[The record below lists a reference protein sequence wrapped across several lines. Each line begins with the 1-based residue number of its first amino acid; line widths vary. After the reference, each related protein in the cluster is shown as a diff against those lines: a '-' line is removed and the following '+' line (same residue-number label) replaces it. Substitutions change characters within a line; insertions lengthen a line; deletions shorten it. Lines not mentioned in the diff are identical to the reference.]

1 MPVASLTAATF
12 TPARTAPLGSATRPR
27 MRPPVPWAVSHVGTM
42 REITRRRQTA
52 VERARSDGMKPPN
65 ILGRSFCSKAIACVQ
80 PQPCY
85 NPARLE
91 KSNAHCQEEKRTASH
106 RKLECRSARTMS
118 SSNAEP
124 YLKIGDVARRVGVSP
139 SVIRS
144 WESVGLTRPRRTES
158 KYRLY
163 TADDVRLLKRAR
175 FLRKVRGL
183 NAAAIVE
190 LLRREGRARPA
201 LDGSAGAI
209 GTHLRQLRAKRKL
222 SLAQVAQAVNLSVGF
237 LSALERSQ
245 MSGSVGTLRK
255 LTRFY
260 KTNIL
265 DFFDANGAS
274 TRQVRPAQRK
284 VLEAGPGVRME
295 LLAWGNT
302 VMEPHLF
309 RVAPEAGSGDSYT
322 HEGEEF
328 LYVLRGEL
336 TIMLENEE
344 YRLKAGD
351 SFYFESATP
360 HHWRNP
366 GRAETWVLWVN
377 TPPTFWVPLPNI
389 RCDADREGSA

>member
-1 MPVASLTAATF
+1 
-12 TPARTAPLGSATRPR
+12 
-27 MRPPVPWAVSHVGTM
+27 
-42 REITRRRQTA
+42 
-52 VERARSDGMKPPN
+52 
-65 ILGRSFCSKAIACVQ
+65 
-80 PQPCY
+80 
-85 NPARLE
+85 
-91 KSNAHCQEEKRTASH
+91 
-106 RKLECRSARTMS
+106 MS
-118 SSNAEP
+118 SSSAKP

-139 SVIRS
+139 SAIRS

-163 TADDVRLLKRAR
+163 TADDVKLLKRAR

-201 LDGSAGAI
+201 ADGGAGAV
-209 GTHLRQLRAKRKL
+209 GSHLRRLRAKRRL
-222 SLAQVAQAVNLSVGF
+222 SLAQVARAVGISVGF

-245 MSGSVGTLRK
+245 MTGSVGTLRK
-255 LTRFY
+255 LARFY

-265 DFFDANGAS
+265 DFFDATGAS
-274 TRQVRPAQRK
+274 SRQVQPGQRK

-309 RVAPEAGSGDSYT
+309 RVAPEAGSGDSYA

-328 LYVLRGEL
+328 LYVLQGEL
-336 TIMLENEE
+336 TITLAKEA
-344 YRLKAGD
+344 YQLKAGD

-360 HHWRNP
+360 HHWKNP

-377 TPPTFWVPLPNI
+377 TPPTF
-389 RCDADREGSA
+389 

>member
-1 MPVASLTAATF
+1 
-12 TPARTAPLGSATRPR
+12 
-27 MRPPVPWAVSHVGTM
+27 
-42 REITRRRQTA
+42 
-52 VERARSDGMKPPN
+52 
-65 ILGRSFCSKAIACVQ
+65 
-80 PQPCY
+80 
-85 NPARLE
+85 
-91 KSNAHCQEEKRTASH
+91 
-106 RKLECRSARTMS
+106 MS
-118 SSNAEP
+118 TSGAEP

-144 WESVGLTRPRRTES
+144 WENLGLTRPRRTES

-163 TADDVRLLKRAR
+163 TADDVKLLKRAR
-175 FLRKVRGL
+175 FLRRVRGL
-183 NAAAIVE
+183 NAPAIVE

-201 LDGSAGAI
+201 ADGSARAI
-209 GTHLRQLRAKRKL
+209 GSHLRQLRSKRRL
-222 SLAQVAQAVNLSVGF
+222 SLAQVAKTVGVSVGF

-255 LTRFY
+255 LARFY

-265 DFFDANGAS
+265 DFFDVNGAS
-274 TRQVRPAQRK
+274 SRRVQPSQRK

-309 RVAPEAGSGDSYT
+309 RVAPGAGSGDPYS

-328 LYVLRGEL
+328 LYILRGAL
-336 TIMLENEE
+336 MITLQDEE

-360 HHWRNP
+360 HHWKNP
-366 GRAETWVLWVN
+366 GRAEAWLLWIN
-377 TPPTFWVPLPNI
+377 TPPTF
-389 RCDADREGSA
+389 

>member
-1 MPVASLTAATF
+1 MAAIN
-12 TPARTAPLGSATRPR
+12 SA
-27 MRPPVPWAVSHVGTM
+27 
-42 REITRRRQTA
+42 
-52 VERARSDGMKPPN
+52 
-65 ILGRSFCSKAIACVQ
+65 
-80 PQPCY
+80 
-85 NPARLE
+85 
-91 KSNAHCQEEKRTASH
+91 
-106 RKLECRSARTMS
+106 
-118 SSNAEP
+118 P
-124 YLKIGDVARRVGVSP
+124 YLKIGDVARRVGVSQ

-144 WESVGLTRPRRTES
+144 WESLGLTRPRRTES

-163 TADDVRLLKRAR
+163 TADDVKLLKRAR

-190 LLRREGRARPA
+190 LLRREGRVRPA
-201 LDGSAGAI
+201 VDGAAGAI
-209 GTHLRQLRAKRKL
+209 GSHLRQLRAKRRL
-222 SLAQVAQAVNLSVGF
+222 SLAQVAQSVGISVGF

-255 LTRFY
+255 LARFY

-265 DFFDANGAS
+265 DFFDGTGIS
-274 TRQVRPAQRK
+274 SRQVRPEQRK
-284 VLEAGPGVRME
+284 VLEAGSGVRME

-309 RVAPEAGSGDSYT
+309 RVAPEAGSGESYT

-328 LYVLRGEL
+328 LYVLRGQL

-377 TPPTFWVPLPNI
+377 TPPTF
-389 RCDADREGSA
+389 

>member
-1 MPVASLTAATF
+1 
-12 TPARTAPLGSATRPR
+12 
-27 MRPPVPWAVSHVGTM
+27 MRS
-42 REITRRRQTA
+42 
-52 VERARSDGMKPPN
+52 S
-65 ILGRSFCSKAIACVQ
+65 
-80 PQPCY
+80 
-85 NPARLE
+85 
-91 KSNAHCQEEKRTASH
+91 
-106 RKLECRSARTMS
+106 SAR
-118 SSNAEP
+118 A

-144 WESVGLTRPRRTES
+144 WESLGLTRPQRTES

-163 TADDVRLLKRAR
+163 APDDVKLLTRVR

-190 LLRREGRARPA
+190 LLRREGRVKPA
-201 LDGSAGAI
+201 AGGNAQAI
-209 GTHLRQLRAKRKL
+209 GSHLRRLRAKRRL
-222 SLAQVAQAVNLSVGF
+222 SLARVAQTVGISVGF

-255 LTRFY
+255 LARFY

-265 DFFDANGAS
+265 DFFDATGAS
-274 TRQVRPAQRK
+274 SRQVRPEQRK
-284 VLEAGPGVRME
+284 VLEAGPGVQME

-309 RVAPEAGSGDSYT
+309 RVAPKAGSGDSYT

-336 TIMLENEE
+336 AITLEKEE

-351 SFYFESATP
+351 SFYFESATR
-360 HHWRNP
+360 HHWKNP
-366 GRAETWVLWVN
+366 GQAETWVLWVN
-377 TPPTFWVPLPNI
+377 TPPTF
-389 RCDADREGSA
+389 